1 MLRYMLNRIATSI
14 VLSIFATLV
23 VFLIASLVPGDP
35 VLAMLGDLAASNPVI
50 VAEYRAKW
58 GLDLPLWEQYWIF
71 LKRLAH
77 GDLGTSISTNRSVLA
92 DIAQYAPATIE
103 LSTIAFILSVA
114 IGVPLGIVAAVW
126 RDSWIDHAARFIS
139 LIGVS
144 SPVFW
149 LAFIALTVF
158 YGFLQI
164 APGPGRLGPID
175 FPPPTMTGIF
185 LIDAA
190 LAGEWETWQT
200 ALAHLVLPS
209 LVLCAAT
216 VGLIT
221 RTTRASMLD
230 TLRPGLC
237 ARRARKGPEGAR
249 CHRPTRV
256 AKCTDPGDHARRPRL
271 RQPADRHCDD
281 RDDLLLAGPRP
292 LHVPQR
298 PSLDL
303 PAIMGMT
310 LVFAIVYLIINLLV
324 DLSYALVDP
333 RVLKR

>member
-1 MLRYMLNRIATSI
+1 MLRYTLNRIATAI
-14 VLSIFATLV
+14 VLSIFASLV

-71 LKRLAH
+71 LKRLAQ
-77 GDLGTSISTNRSVLA
+77 GDLGISISTNRSVLA

-114 IGVPLGIVAAVW
+114 IGVPLGIV
-126 RDSWIDHAARFIS
+126 
-139 LIGVS
+139 
-144 SPVFW
+144 PVFW

-175 FPPPTMTGIF
+175 FPPPTVTGIF

-190 LAGEWETWQT
+190 LAGEWNTWRT

-209 LVLCAAT
+209 FVLCAAT

-230 TLRPGLC
+230 TLGQDYVRVAHAKGLRERAVIIGHALPNALIPVVTLGGLAFANLLTGTVMTETVFSWPGLG
-237 ARRARKGPEGAR
+237 RYTFRAAVG
-249 CHRPTRV
+249 
-256 AKCTDPGDHARRPRL
+256 
-271 RQPADRHCDD
+271 
-281 RDDLLLAGPRP
+281 
-292 LHVPQR
+292 
-298 PSLDL
+298 LDI

-310 LVFAIVYLIINLLV
+310 LVFAVVYLLVNLIV
-324 DLSYALVDP
+324 DLSYALLDP
-333 RVLKR
+333 RVVKR